1 MPDEPSP
8 VPESALPPAAPAFL
22 VGAAK
27 GGLAGLMLSVL
38 PLVVTLMDRSRTG
51 PFELALVGLGFVFA
65 GAGVCGLD
73 AASSR
78 LDALWKRRTCR
89 FLAGAVMPIGA
100 LAPQFGILS
109 EPTWQG
115 VDALKIVLV
124 LGAWGVCLGL
134 GVLAAGEPNTAPHRA
149 QGCGRLISASLGAVM
164 AGAVPLMFVAVLGG
178 ALEVFAG
185 VLMTLLFALVVA
197 GSFWLAQMLAAHM
210 VRPLAVWLE
219 PEQLLEEM
227 RTCAFAR
234 GELLRAECAL
244 RAGRFDEALRALD
257 SAEAHLSAETLDTG
271 LIPLR
276 RAEVFLALGRFDDA
290 ETRAL
295 VARDAPAILAE
306 VARRRGD
313 AEKAARLA
321 QKWLEDLGTF
331 NHALAWSVR
340 GSALGII
347 ALARADQGR
356 IEEAGVALAA
366 ARNVH
371 GIFPR
376 SFDHLTVPRV
386 ADYIEAC
393 RERSHPA

>member
-1 MPDEPSP
+1 MFDEPSP
-8 VPESALPPAAPAFL
+8 VPENALPPAAPAFL

-38 PLVVTLMDRSRTG
+38 PLVVALMDRGRTS
-51 PFELALVGLGFVFA
+51 PFELALAGLGFVFA

-78 LDALWKRRTCR
+78 LDAVWKRRTCR

-109 EPTWQG
+109 GPTWQG
-115 VDALKIVLV
+115 VDALQIVLM

-134 GVLAAGEPNTAPHRA
+134 GFLAAGEPETAPHRA
-149 QGCGRLISASLGAVM
+149 QGCLRLSIASVGTVV
-164 AGAVPLMFVAVLGG
+164 AGAVPLVFVAVLARGG
-178 ALEVFAG
+178 AVCG
-185 VLMTLLFALVVA
+185 VVPVMALTGLVVA
-197 GSFWLAQMLAAHM
+197 GSFWLAQMFAALM

-219 PEQLLEEM
+219 PEWVLQEEIKTSAL
-227 RTCAFAR
+227 RP
-234 GELLRAECAL
+234 ELKRAEAAL
-244 RAGRFDEALRALD
+244 RAGRFYEALAALD
-257 SAEAHLSAETLDTG
+257 RAEIHPLAHTIDRGVIPLRTAEVLLAAGRLDEAEAHAK
-271 LIPLR
+271 
-276 RAEVFLALGRFDDA
+276 A
-290 ETRAL
+290 
-295 VARDAPAILAE
+295 ARDAPAIHADA
-306 VARRRGD
+306 ARRRG
-313 AEKAARLA
+313 EHERAAFLA
-321 QKWLEDLGTF
+321 QAWLDSVAGHTT
-331 NHALAWSVR
+331 ALAWSVR

-356 IEEAGVALAA
+356 FEEAAVALAA
-366 ARNVH
+366 ARTVH